1 MSISQYVYNN
11 NNNNNIVFH
20 FRLILLVHCGKIF
33 TKLSIKNATK
43 LGHSVKNSLPPA
55 PQASPEDL
63 EVTLEEGVASLHS
76 FLTTDSS
83 SFLSVEASHFL
94 PPPSS
99 PHVCCKSRNFHQ

>member
-1 MSISQYVYNN
+1 MSISQYVY

-20 FRLILLVHCGKIF
+20 FRLILLVHCGKLF

-83 SFLSVEASHFL
+83 SVLSVEASHFL
-94 PPPSS
+94 PSS
-99 PHVCCKSRNFHQ
+99 LQSTRLLQI